1 MFLDWCSAQA
11 AVTIL
16 RAHFQNWASN
26 SKGRKMGRKSLWCT
40 AEPPTS
46 LDLMPAPAALDG
58 IMHPGLYFKPG
69 KIMHNMHPALFQT
82 WQNFSSSLAAP
93 LAAFNPAIKHMHILP
108 PDVFNVVVLFPPN
121 GGCLPTRSHIKRL
134 EHWKT
139 LPLLPKTSRELESE
153 SLLQVYFAIFEYRIL
168 MFVILRLFWNEKVS
182 EWCLRKIMIDYV
194 ATQEIWQNRFIRTF
208 FLSLWVAF
216 RVTMYGFSK

>member
-1 MFLDWCSAQA
+1 MIMFSDWCTAQA

-16 RAHFQNWASN
+16 HAHFQNWDSN
-26 SKGRKMGRKSLWCT
+26 SLGRKMGWKSLWCT

-46 LDLMPAPAALDG
+46 LDLMPTPAALDG

-93 LAAFNPAIKHMHILP
+93 LAAFNPAIKHMHIFP
-108 PDVFNVVVLFPPN
+108 PDVFNIVVLFPPN

-139 LPLLPKTSRELESE
+139 LPLLPKTFRELESQ
-153 SLLQVYFAIFEYRIL
+153 SL
-168 MFVILRLFWNEKVS
+168 
-182 EWCLRKIMIDYV
+182 
-194 ATQEIWQNRFIRTF
+194 
-208 FLSLWVAF
+208 
-216 RVTMYGFSK
+216 